1 MARLSDGL
9 LTEGPIGKKLIA
21 FTIPIFLGNLFQQL
35 YNTADTLIV
44 GRLIGSDAL
53 AAVGSSGNLI
63 FLIVG
68 FFNGLSLGAGVVI
81 ARHFG
86 AQEREQ
92 VNKAIHNTLLVGLVS
107 SAVVTLIGLVLAP
120 QILGWMGTPEE
131 VMPLSLEYFRTY
143 FAGAG

>member
-86 AQEREQ
+86 AQERE
-92 VNKAIHNTLLVGLVS
+92 
-107 SAVVTLIGLVLAP
+107 
-120 QILGWMGTPEE
+120 
-131 VMPLSLEYFRTY
+131 
-143 FAGAG
+143 